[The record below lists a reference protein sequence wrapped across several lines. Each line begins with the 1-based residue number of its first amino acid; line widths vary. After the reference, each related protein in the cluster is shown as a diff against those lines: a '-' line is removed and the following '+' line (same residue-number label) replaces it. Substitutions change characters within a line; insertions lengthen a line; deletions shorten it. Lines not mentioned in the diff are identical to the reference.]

1 MKILLSVLLS
11 TLISS
16 NTPEQTTVTVA
27 VAANFRFAM
36 EELSQEFKKETG
48 IDIKTVISSSGK
60 LTAQIK
66 NGAPFDVFLSA
77 NMKYPETLY
86 REGHTTT
93 KPKVYAYGSLVLW
106 TLKDLDL
113 SKGINALSD
122 KKVQKIAIA
131 NPKNAPYGI
140 AAINA
145 LNYYKIYK
153 KIKPKLV
160 YGESISQT
168 NLYVASE
175 TADACLTAKSVVLSP
190 KMKGKGKW
198 IEIDKSAYKPIA
210 QGIVITNHGVKNKDS
225 ASQKFYNFLFSH
237 KAREILEKYGYIIED
252 RENEQTSR

>member
-16 NTPEQTTVTVA
+16 STPEPATITVA

-36 EELSQEFKKETG
+36 GELSQEFKKETG
-48 IDIKTVISSSGK
+48 IDVKSVISSSGK

-86 REGHTTT
+86 KEGYTAT
-93 KPKVYAYGSLVLW
+93 KPEVYAYGSLILW

-113 SKGINALSD
+113 SKGVNTFSD
-122 KKVQKIAIA
+122 NQVRKVAIA

-140 AAINA
+140 AAISV
-145 LNYYKIYK
+145 LNHYKIYEK
-153 KIKPKLV
+153 VKPKLV
-160 YGESISQT
+160 YGESISQA
-168 NLYVASE
+168 NLYVAYK
-175 TADACLTAKSVVLSP
+175 TADAGLTAKSVVLSP

-210 QGIVITNHGVKNKDS
+210 QGIVITNHGGESNNP
-225 ASQKFYNFLFSH
+225 ASQKFYSFLFSH
-237 KAREILEKYGYIIED
+237 NAKGILKKYGYITD
-252 RENEQTSR
+252 DKK

>member
-1 MKILLSVLLS
+1 
-11 TLISS
+11 
-16 NTPEQTTVTVA
+16 
-27 VAANFRFAM
+27 
-36 EELSQEFKKETG
+36 
-48 IDIKTVISSSGK
+48 
-60 LTAQIK
+60 
-66 NGAPFDVFLSA
+66 
-77 NMKYPETLY
+77 MKYPETLY

-113 SKGINALSD
+113 SKGINTLSD

-145 LNYYKIYK
+145 LNYYKIYEK
-153 KIKPKLV
+153 VKSKLV

-175 TADACLTAKSVVLSP
+175 TADAGLTAKSVVLSP

-198 IEIDKSAYKPIA
+198 IEIDKPAYKPIA
-210 QGIVITNHGVKNKDS
+210 QCIVITNHGKENEDS
-225 ASQKFYNFLFSH
+225 ASQKFSDFLFSH
-237 KAREILEKYGYIIED
+237 KAKEILEKYGYIIED
-252 RENEQTSR
+252 RENEQTTR

>member
-16 NTPEQTTVTVA
+16 NTPEQTTLTVA
-27 VAANFRFAM
+27 VAANVQFAM
-36 EELSQEFKKETG
+36 GELRQEFKKETG
-48 IDIKTVISSSGK
+48 IRIKTVISSSGK
-60 LTAQIK
+60 LTAQIQ

-86 REGHTTT
+86 KEGYAAT

-106 TLKDLDL
+106 TFKDLDL
-113 SKGINALSD
+113 SKGINMLSD
-122 KKVQKIAIA
+122 NKVRKVAIA

-140 AAINA
+140 AAINT
-145 LNYYKIYK
+145 LNYYKIYEK
-153 KIKPKLV
+153 VKPKLV

-175 TADACLTAKSVVLSP
+175 TADAGLTAKSVVLSP

-225 ASQKFYNFLFSH
+225 ASQKFYNFLFSY
-237 KAREILEKYGYIIED
+237 KAKEILEKYGYIV
-252 RENEQTSR
+252 EQA

>member
-16 NTPEQTTVTVA
+16 NTPEQTTITATLTVA
-27 VAANFRFAM
+27 VASNVQFAM
-36 EELSQEFKKETG
+36 GELRQEFKKETG
-48 IDIKTVISSSGK
+48 IRIKTVISSSGK
-60 LTAQIK
+60 LTAQIQ

-86 REGHTTT
+86 KEGYTTT

-106 TLKDLDL
+106 TLKDLDF
-113 SKGINALSD
+113 SKGINMLTD
-122 KKVQKIAIA
+122 NKVRKVAIA

-140 AAINA
+140 TAVSA
-145 LNYYKIYK
+145 LNYYKIYEK
-153 KIKPKLV
+153 VKLKLV

-175 TADACLTAKSVVLSP
+175 TADAGLTAKSVVLSP

-210 QGIVITNHGVKNKDS
+210 QGIVITNHGQENKDS
-225 ASQKFYNFLFSH
+225 ASQKFYNFLFSY
-237 KAREILEKYGYIIED
+237 KAREILKKYGYNVE
-252 RENEQTSR
+252 

>member
-1 MKILLSVLLS
+1 MKILLSILLS

-16 NTPEQTTVTVA
+16 NTPEQTTITVA
-27 VAANFRFAM
+27 IAANFRYAM
-36 EELSQEFKKETG
+36 GELSQEFRKETG

-140 AAINA
+140 AAISV
-145 LNYYKIYK
+145 LNYYKIYEK
-153 KIKPKLV
+153 VKPNLV

-175 TADACLTAKSVVLSP
+175 TADAGLTSKSVVLSP

-210 QGIVITNHGVKNKDS
+210 QGIVITAHGGENNDS
-225 ASQKFYNFLFSH
+225 ASQRFYNFMFSY
-237 KAREILEKYGYIIED
+237 KAKEILEKYGYIV
-252 RENEQTSR
+252 ENRK

>member
-1 MKILLSVLLS
+1 MKILLFVLLIS

-16 NTPEQTTVTVA
+16 NTPEQTTTTATLTVA
-27 VAANFRFAM
+27 VAANVQFAM
-36 EELSQEFKKETG
+36 EELRREFKKETG

-60 LTAQIK
+60 LTAQIQ

-77 NMKYPETLY
+77 NIKYPETLY
-86 REGHTTT
+86 KGGYVTT

-113 SKGINALSD
+113 SKGIDTLTDS
-122 KKVQKIAIA
+122 KVQKVAIA

-140 AAINA
+140 AAINT

-153 KIKPKLV
+153 KVKRKLV

-175 TADACLTAKSVVLSP
+175 TADAGLTAKSVVLSP

-210 QGIVITNHGVKNKDS
+210 QGIVITNHGGGNKDS
-225 ASQKFYNFLFSH
+225 ASQKFYNFLFSY
-237 KAREILEKYGYIIED
+237 KAKEILKKYGYIVED
-252 RENEQTSR
+252 KK

>member
-1 MKILLSVLLS
+1 MKILLSILLS
-11 TLISS
+11 SLISS
-16 NTPEQTTVTVA
+16 NTLEQTMTTVTVA
-27 VAANFRFAM
+27 TNFRFAM
-36 EELSQEFKKETG
+36 GELRQEFKKETG
-48 IDIKTVISSSGK
+48 IDVTSVASSSGK
-60 LTAQIK
+60 MTSQIK
-66 NGAPFDVFLSA
+66 PGVPFDVFLSA

-113 SKGINALSD
+113 SKGINVLSGN
-122 KKVQKIAIA
+122 KVQKIAIA

-175 TADACLTAKSVVLSP
+175 TADAGLTAKSVVLSP

-198 IEIDKSAYKPIA
+198 IEIDKSAYKPI
-210 QGIVITNHGVKNKDS
+210 V
-225 ASQKFYNFLFSH
+225 
-237 KAREILEKYGYIIED
+237 
-252 RENEQTSR
+252 

>member
-36 EELSQEFKKETG
+36 EELNQEFKKETG

-168 NLYVASE
+168 NLYVASG
-175 TADACLTAKSVVLSP
+175 TADAGLTAKSVVLSP
-190 KMKGKGKW
+190 KMKDKGKW
-198 IEIDKSAYKPIA
+198 IEIDKSACKPIA
-210 QGIVITNHGVKNKDS
+210 QGIIILKHKKGNKYS

-237 KAREILEKYGYIIED
+237 KAREILKKNGYSVED
-252 RENEQTSR
+252 RK